1 MKTILFLLI
10 IFLTSQAY
18 SHEIKYPE
26 GITDIEYTLSFHTVT
41 YFAPSMKKVECTV
54 LTKEGKPISGRSG
67 YVNGGVAKISLDI
80 PMKYMKKRDLQ
91 YICTATTY

>member
-10 IFLTSQAY
+10 IFLTTQAY

-26 GITDIEYTLSFHTVT
+26 GITDIEYISYYHTVT

-54 LTKEGKPISGRSG
+54 LTKEGKPIAGSSS
-67 YVNGGVAKISLDI
+67 YVDGGVSTIILKI
-80 PMKYMKKRDLQ
+80 PQKYKEKRNLQ
-91 YICTATTY
+91 YICTATTF